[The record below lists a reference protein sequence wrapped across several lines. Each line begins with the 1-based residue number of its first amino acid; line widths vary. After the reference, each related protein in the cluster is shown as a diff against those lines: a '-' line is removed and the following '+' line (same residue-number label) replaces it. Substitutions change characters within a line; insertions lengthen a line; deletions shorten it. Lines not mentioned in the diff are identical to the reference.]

1 MKKSRFLF
9 SCIFIILL
17 TFANISN
24 SNATFYS
31 SKQIQDALNT
41 LDSKRRAD
49 IQEIINEIN
58 STPPGEKRTKMEY
71 HLDNVIFDIR
81 TSLLEDM
88 IHSGMIRDMNK
99 VSALLE
105 KSGNEGFAM
114 HLYYS
119 NGLARNNYSQINVQS
134 NKNNY
139 SQNNVQPKKNNYS
152 QNNVQ
157 PKKKEDN
164 SNKKP
169 EANPKSADFI
179 VGSKYYNLYGE
190 IKKYTAAPIIDEF
203 GMLLIPSKMFAEA
216 LGLESSYNNVDKTVT
231 LSGNN
236 KKATLSV
243 KNNVTRATAKD
254 AGIQYSVINGIA
266 YVYSKDAIIFFDY
279 RFSSSYDNYN
289 KSYSIFLEDFD
300 MEEDE
305 PGNNDYN
312 NEYDYEN
319 TVEDQNS
326 SVNETSS
333 SQMTNSASSKK
344 SAFEKKSKTWQELY
358 DEKIEELKVSE
369 KYNAKQNY
377 RYGADTQL
385 FAYVDI
391 NFDGVPELFHLYCAP
406 NSRYYKVY
414 SGKLY
419 YIKNNAVKQAQST
432 LGIHRSI
439 PGLLDSKNNDTSQA
453 VMRDLSDGKN
463 YFVTKFLYED
473 PNEIYP
479 DVYVYEKWIL
489 EPDKNSI
496 KTDLITRNKE
506 KNATIPYEFIEPAKI
521 HYEEYHY
528 DPAIEGY
535 DYNNKITY

>member
-41 LDSKRRAD
+41 LDSRERAN
-49 IQEIINEIN
+49 IQVIINEIN
-58 STPPGEKRTKMEY
+58 STPPGEKRTNMEFY
-71 HLDNVIFDIR
+71 LDKTVFDIR
-81 TSLLEDM
+81 INLS
-88 IHSGMIRDMNK
+88 
-99 VSALLE
+99 VSYAE
-105 KSGNEGFAM
+105 YISKSGGGLTSAELAQIKALKNSITDEGNR
-114 HLYYS
+114 LIQYYNLKKS
-119 NGLARNNYSQINVQS
+119 AGNNSV
-134 NKNNY
+134 
-139 SQNNVQPKKNNYS
+139 QNNVQTKKNNYL

-169 EANPKSADFI
+169 EANPESADFI

-305 PGNNDYN
+305 QGNNDYN

-333 SQMTNSASSKK
+333 SQMTNSASSRK

-439 PGLLDSKNNDTSQA
+439 PGLLDSKNNDTNQA
-453 VMRDLSDGKN
+453 VMRYLSDGKN

-506 KNATIPYEFIEPAKI
+506 KNATIAYEFIEPAKI

>member
-9 SCIFIILL
+9 TCIFIILL

-24 SNATFYS
+24 SNAMFYS

-88 IHSGMIRDMNK
+88 LHSGMIRDMNK

-119 NGLARNNYSQINVQS
+119 NGLARNNYSQINVQP
-134 NKNNY
+134 N
-139 SQNNVQPKKNNYS
+139 KNNYS

-169 EANPKSADFI
+169 EANPESADFI

-216 LGLESSYNNVDKTVT
+216 LGIQSHYNHADKTVT

-243 KNNVTRATAKD
+243 KNNVKRATAKD
-254 AGIQYSVINGIA
+254 ADIQYSVINGIA
-266 YVYSKDAIIFFDY
+266 YVYSKNAIMFFDY
-279 RFSSSYDNYN
+279 RFSSNYDNYN
-289 KSYSIFLEDFD
+289 RSYSIFLENFNV
-300 MEEDE
+300 EEDE
-305 PGNNDYN
+305 QDNDDYNNDYVV
-312 NEYDYEN
+312 EN
-319 TVEDQNS
+319 QNS
-326 SVNETSS
+326 SATENSTSE
-333 SQMTNSASSKK
+333 MTNSASSKK
-344 SAFEKKSKTWQELY
+344 SSFEKSKTWQELY
-358 DEKIEELKVSE
+358 YEKIEELKVSE

-506 KNATIPYEFIEPAKI
+506 KNFSIPYEFIEDAKI

-528 DPAIEGY
+528 DPNIEGY

>member
-41 LDSKRRAD
+41 LDSGTISGLKFT
-49 IQEIINEIN
+49 IIDPMN
-58 STPPGEKRTKMEY
+58 SAPPGEKRT
-71 HLDNVIFDIR
+71 
-81 TSLLEDM
+81 SLEFYLEDT
-88 IHSGMIRDMNK
+88 IFAIRANQRASYIEDMVRTGKFTSWEQIN
-99 VSALLE
+99 
-105 KSGNEGFAM
+105 AM
-114 HLYYS
+114 KQAIMDERKELDKYYS
-119 NGLARNNYSQINVQS
+119 KKFVG
-134 NKNNY
+134 NK
-139 SQNNVQPKKNNYS
+139 ST

-169 EANPKSADFI
+169 EANPESADFI

-216 LGLESSYNNVDKTVT
+216 LGLESRYNHADKTVT

-305 PGNNDYN
+305 QGNNDYN

-344 SAFEKKSKTWQELY
+344 STFEKKSKTWQELY

-377 RYGADTQL
+377 RYGVDTQL

>member
-17 TFANISN
+17 TFANISD
-24 SNATFYS
+24 SNAMFYS

-41 LDSKRRAD
+41 LDIRERAN

-58 STPPGEKRTKMEY
+58 STPPGEKRTNMEFY
-71 HLDNVIFDIR
+71 LDKTVFDIR
-81 TSLLEDM
+81 INLS
-88 IHSGMIRDMNK
+88 
-99 VSALLE
+99 VSYAE
-105 KSGNEGFAM
+105 YISKSGGGLTSAELAQIKALKNSITDEGNR
-114 HLYYS
+114 LIQYYNLKKS
-119 NGLARNNYSQINVQS
+119 AGNNSV
-134 NKNNY
+134 
-139 SQNNVQPKKNNYS
+139 QNNVQPEKNNYS

-169 EANPKSADFI
+169 EANPESADFI

-216 LGLESSYNNVDKTVT
+216 LGLESRYNHADKTVT

-305 PGNNDYN
+305 QGNNDYN

-377 RYGADTQL
+377 RYGVDTQL